1 VQDRPRSRRSL
12 NDATALLWLT
22 IVAVAVALFV
32 VPSQAVAKP
41 KSLERT
47 AQVAPKLG
55 PEQVGATVQDVT
67 IETYGVTKEH
77 QVRRYLTLGKGSRL
91 EQNALNADFNNLV
104 KLGGYRVRVEITPA
118 ADKVVTLHWIIMD
131 PWFRLTAHPVYEEAP
146 LADPTRGVGFVVSAP
161 KTKQG
166 SYVALVT
173 SQNRFAHHQL
183 ATFTSPIQVNPKT
196 GREGDLV
203 VNVIG
208 NQDAF
213 RVSFPRGL
221 TIYNWT
227 VGAEVR
233 YLVRSTRGTQFD
245 IGLRD
250 DRSISNEPTGIIA
263 PSILSSSL
271 GPATN
276 LIVEVGMSHACPE
289 GPAGGWYPPY
299 CHTQYRADV
308 YDGIGGIASTS
319 RFQAYVADV
328 AHYIPVHTSTLAL
341 HAVEARTGGVIP
353 ESRILC
359 SAALR
364 AFSQPFCGTDA
375 QLFQVEYRIRDAAS
389 QSLKFSLFTET
400 GSTRVRG
407 GTQPFAPQQF
417 QWHADSGI
425 EIRYRGVA
433 FDLARGS
440 LGYRINLALGA
451 QTF

>member
-1 VQDRPRSRRSL
+1 MPSKAGAHQESL
-12 NDATALLWLT
+12 
-22 IVAVAVALFV
+22 
-32 VPSQAVAKP
+32 Q
-41 KSLERT
+41 RT
-47 AQVAPKLG
+47 SQVAPKLE
-55 PEQVGATVQDVT
+55 PEEIGATIQDVT
-67 IETYGVTKEH
+67 IETYGVTNKH
-77 QVRRYLTLGKGSRL
+77 QVRRYLRL
-91 EQNALNADFNNLV
+91 ENGTQLSQTALNADFDNLV
-104 KLGGYRVRVEITPA
+104 KLGGYRVRVEITSVA
-118 ADKVVTLHWIIMD
+118 TKAVMLHWIVMD
-131 PWFRLTAHPVYEEAP
+131 PWFRLTAHPLYEEPP
-146 LADPTRGVGFVVSAP
+146 LADPTRGVGFVVSAHQAR
-161 KTKQG
+161 QG
-166 SYVALVT
+166 SYVAFVT

-183 ATFTSPIQVNPKT
+183 VTFTSPIHLDPKT

-203 VNVIG
+203 VNLLG
-208 NQDAF
+208 NQDAY
-213 RVSFPRGL
+213 RVSFPRGM

-233 YLVRSTRGTQFD
+233 YILRGTSGTQFD

-250 DRSISNEPTGIIA
+250 QRSISNESSGIVA
-263 PSILSSSL
+263 PSVLSSAA

-276 LIVEVGMSHACPE
+276 LIAEVGMSHACPE

-319 RFQAYVADV
+319 RFQAYAADV
-328 AHYIPVHTSTLAL
+328 AHYIPIHTSTLAL

-353 ESRILC
+353 ESRVLC

-364 AFSQPFCGTDA
+364 AFAQPFCGTDA
-375 QLFQVEYRIRDAAS
+375 QLFQVEYRIRDAAV
-389 QSLKFSLFTET
+389 QSLKFSVFTET

-425 EIRYRGVA
+425 EIRYRGVS

-440 LGYRINLALGA
+440 LGYRINLGLGA